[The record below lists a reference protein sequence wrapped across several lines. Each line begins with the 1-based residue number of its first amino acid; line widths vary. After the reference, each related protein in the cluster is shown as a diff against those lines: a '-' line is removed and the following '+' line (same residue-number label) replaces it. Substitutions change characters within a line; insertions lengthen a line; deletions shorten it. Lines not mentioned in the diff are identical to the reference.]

1 MNQIGIIGLAVM
13 GRSLALNMADHGYKV
28 AGYNRSYEVTKQMV
42 EKNPHKNFTPY
53 ETLEEFVKSL
63 EKPRKVMLMV
73 KAGKAVDAVIEQL
86 LPLLENGDIIM
97 DGGNSFFEDTIRRE
111 AYVKRQ
117 GLHYF
122 GIGISGGEEGARKG
136 PSIMPGGDREAYE
149 EIRSILENIAAKS
162 EDGTPCCTYIGEN
175 GAGHYVKM
183 VHNGIEYADMQLI
196 AEAYLVLKHIGKFNN
211 QEVGNIFEE
220 YQKGELS
227 SFLIRITSE
236 IFQEMDDMSTQSLVD
251 MIKDS
256 AQQKGTGRW
265 TNMEAL
271 KQGIDVSMIAAAG
284 NARLMSNKETRKTA
298 GTKKAGKRT
307 DNRKEIRKENSLPIL
322 MFTSKNDSAS
332 KVRGLRAGADD
343 YLTKPF
349 DMDELIAR
357 IISLIRRYTRF
368 NQTDGMTQQLEF
380 DGLKIDLENRSII
393 TENGTFELPP
403 KEFDLLL
410 YCAKHQGK
418 ILTKQQI
425 YEEVWGEEYV
435 YDDSNI
441 MAIISRLRKKLE
453 VNPGNPKY
461 IQTIKG
467 IGYRFSKEV

>member
-1 MNQIGIIGLAVM
+1 MYMNQIGIIGLAVM

-42 EKNPHKNFTPY
+42 EKNPHENFIPY

-136 PSIMPGGDREAYE
+136 PSIMPGGDCEAYE

-211 QEVGNIFEE
+211 QEIGKIFEE

-256 AQQKGTGRW
+256 AQQKRHW
-265 TNMEAL
+265 T
-271 KQGIDVSMIAAAG
+271 
-284 NARLMSNKETRKTA
+284 
-298 GTKKAGKRT
+298 
-307 DNRKEIRKENSLPIL
+307 
-322 MFTSKNDSAS
+322 
-332 KVRGLRAGADD
+332 
-343 YLTKPF
+343 
-349 DMDELIAR
+349 MDE
-357 IISLIRRYTRF
+357 Y
-368 NQTDGMTQQLEF
+368 GGLE
-380 DGLKIDLENRSII
+380 
-393 TENGTFELPP
+393 T
-403 KEFDLLL
+403 
-410 YCAKHQGK
+410 
-418 ILTKQQI
+418 
-425 YEEVWGEEYV
+425 
-435 YDDSNI
+435 
-441 MAIISRLRKKLE
+441 
-453 VNPGNPKY
+453 GN
-461 IQTIKG
+461 
-467 IGYRFSKEV
+467 

>member
-1 MNQIGIIGLAVM
+1 
-13 GRSLALNMADHGYKV
+13 
-28 AGYNRSYEVTKQMV
+28 MV

-298 GTKKAGKRT
+298 EEHYPRIK
-307 DNRKEIRKENSLPIL
+307 
-322 MFTSKNDSAS
+322 
-332 KVRGLRAGADD
+332 
-343 YLTKPF
+343 
-349 DMDELIAR
+349 IAK
-357 IISLIRRYTRF
+357 SLI
-368 NQTDGMTQQLEF
+368 M
-380 DGLKIDLENRSII
+380 
-393 TENGTFELPP
+393 
-403 KEFDLLL
+403 
-410 YCAKHQGK
+410 KH
-418 ILTKQQI
+418 
-425 YEEVWGEEYV
+425 
-435 YDDSNI
+435 
-441 MAIISRLRKKLE
+441 
-453 VNPGNPKY
+453 
-461 IQTIKG
+461 
-467 IGYRFSKEV
+467 